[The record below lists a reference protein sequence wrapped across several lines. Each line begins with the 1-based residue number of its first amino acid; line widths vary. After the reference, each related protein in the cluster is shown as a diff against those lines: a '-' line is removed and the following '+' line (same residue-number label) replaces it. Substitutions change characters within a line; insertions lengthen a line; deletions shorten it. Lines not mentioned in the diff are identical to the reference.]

1 MVCDVRIHSVTPV
14 SLIFMYHVC
23 RGDRLAARP
32 SLDILSVNKS
42 LLCFLH
48 ISHIFWTRI
57 DAISYSCLV
66 SSFLKTGDLFLA
78 GAQALISRKP

>member
-1 MVCDVRIHSVTPV
+1 MVCDVRSHAVTPV

-23 RGDRLAARP
+23 RGDRLAALP

-48 ISHIFWTRI
+48 ISQIF
-57 DAISYSCLV
+57 
-66 SSFLKTGDLFLA
+66 SFLKTGDLFLA